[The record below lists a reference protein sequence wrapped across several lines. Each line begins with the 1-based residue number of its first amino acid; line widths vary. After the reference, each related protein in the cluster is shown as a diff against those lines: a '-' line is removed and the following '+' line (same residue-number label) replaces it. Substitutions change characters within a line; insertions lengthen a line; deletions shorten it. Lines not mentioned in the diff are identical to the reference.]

1 MSSSSQNVDTKN
13 KSNLQ
18 QPPAEEKIK
27 SVLELLEEDDEF
39 EVLNSTILRHILIC
53 VKRVWFDQMC
63 LSFRL

>member
-39 EVLNSTILRHILIC
+39 EVLNSPHTGLDLCKAC
-53 VKRVWFDQMC
+53 VV
-63 LSFRL
+63 

>member
-39 EVLNSTILRHILIC
+39 EVLNSTILRHIDLC
-53 VKRVWFDQMC
+53 KV
-63 LSFRL
+63 

>member
-39 EVLNSTILRHILIC
+39 EVLNSTILPHIDLCKTC
-53 VKRVWFDQMC
+53 VV
-63 LSFRL
+63 